1 MIAMSTLVNI
11 FLVLSVVS
19 FVAGSYILLRPAKK
33 QTVDEETLRTFTD
46 STVKDWA
53 ALLEAASKLL
63 DSMTKAG
70 PGLVFLFMSL
80 AFAAMAFGAASLPA

>member
-1 MIAMSTLVNI
+1 MIAMSTLVNV

-33 QTVDEETLRTFTD
+33 QTVDKETITD